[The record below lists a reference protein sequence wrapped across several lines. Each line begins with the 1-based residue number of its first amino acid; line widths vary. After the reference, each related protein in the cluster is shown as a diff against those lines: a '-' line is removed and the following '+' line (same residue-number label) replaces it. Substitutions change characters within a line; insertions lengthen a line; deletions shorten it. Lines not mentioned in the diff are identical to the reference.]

1 MARVIVTFTI
11 MPESPE
17 TDFSAI
23 EELAKNEIIAF
34 AGKTEFKIERK
45 PVAFGLNSLNIVF
58 VMDEAKGSTESV
70 EKKVALISGVSSCEV
85 TDVRRTIG

>member
-17 TDFSAI
+17 VDFSTI
-23 EELAKNEIIAF
+23 EAEAKREIIAF
-34 AGKTEFKIERK
+34 AGKTEFKVEQK
-45 PVAFGLNSLNIVF
+45 PVAFGLKSLNIMF

-70 EKKVALISGVSSCEV
+70 EKKVAAVAGVSSCEV